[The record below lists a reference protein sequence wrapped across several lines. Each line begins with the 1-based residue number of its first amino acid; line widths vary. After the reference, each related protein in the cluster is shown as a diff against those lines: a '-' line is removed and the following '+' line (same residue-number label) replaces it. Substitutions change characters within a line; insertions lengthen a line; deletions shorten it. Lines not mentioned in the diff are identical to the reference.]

1 MNVGVGIG
9 QMPFSDFFFD
19 KRNWEKFGN
28 NCFSSVNWTNFAN
41 FVGKFTN
48 FLISQDWKK
57 IKILMPIAIVSV
69 NVIT

>member
-9 QMPFSDFFFD
+9 QMSFSDFFLT
-19 KRNWEKFGN
+19 KEIGKNLEK

-57 IKILMPIAIVSV
+57 IKS
-69 NVIT
+69 